1 MAPIADTLTH
11 ADVEKIM
18 RLVETLHRSKLQFVR
33 IEAEGLEIS
42 ISKDGSATA
51 YVAAPL
57 FASKCEDPEP
67 PPGLSIPSPSVGVF
81 RSPPPKTGQVLHVGS
96 VIDATS
102 VLGYI
107 QILDDMNAV
116 TAGVAGKIVEAC
128 VRDGDFVEFG
138 QPLCRVIPVTGSAG
152 LLPASHQGIGI
163 DEDECSE

>member
-1 MAPIADTLTH
+1 LAPIADTLTH

-67 PPGLSIPSPSVGVF
+67 PPRVPIPSPSVGVF
-81 RSPPPKTGQVLHVGS
+81 RSPPANTGQVPHVGS

-107 QILDDMNAV
+107 QVLDDMNDV
-116 TAGVAGKIVEAC
+116 TAGVPGKIVEAC

-138 QPLCRVIPVTGSAG
+138 QPLYRIIPVTGSQ
-152 LLPASHQGIGI
+152 LVLPGSRRIGI
-163 DEDECSE
+163 DEDECGE